1 MTMNMIVFDLR
12 DSEKKFFEK
21 NKFQDFNIT
30 FFSES
35 LNENFVQTLSE
46 DLLENT
52 NIISVFITSDV
63 TREVIDKFKNLR
75 IISTRSTGYDHV
87 CVNSC
92 QYKNIAVTNVV
103 NYGETSVAQYT
114 FGLIIAL
121 IRKITKADRVMRKL
135 EIPSGDFIGRDIS
148 KLTLGVVGTGA
159 IGSAVC
165 KIGKSFN
172 MKLLGYDINQKQELV
187 DKLELEYVALE
198 ELVQNSDIITLHLPY
213 LSDNYQM
220 FNDELF
226 SKFKEN
232 SYFINTSR
240 GELVDVAA
248 LYKHVENGRIKG
260 AALDVLTC
268 ESVCFNCSQ
277 FSQKM
282 NGNMDCL
289 NEALYV
295 EKLMK
300 YDNVIITPHIAYET
314 QDSIDYILEKTME
327 NIKNIIVGDKL
338 CRIV

>member
-1 MTMNMIVFDLR
+1 MTMNMLMFDFR
-12 DSEKKFFEK
+12 DAEKKFFED

-35 LNENFVQTLSE
+35 LNEDFVQTLSPE
-46 DLLENT
+46 LLENT
-52 NIISVFITSDV
+52 NIISVFINSDV
-63 TREVIDKFKNLR
+63 TQNVIEKFKNLR
-75 IISTRSTGYDHV
+75 IISTRSTGYNHIS
-87 CVNSC
+87 VNSC
-92 QYKNIAVTNVV
+92 QYKNIAVTNIV

-121 IRKITKADRVMRKL
+121 VRNITKADRVMRKL
-135 EIPSGDFIGRDIS
+135 EVPSGDFTGRDIS

-165 KIGKSFN
+165 TMGKNFG

-187 DKLELEYVALE
+187 DKLGLEYVSIE
-198 ELVQNSDIITLHLPY
+198 ELVRNSDVISLHLPY
-213 LSDNYQM
+213 FLGNYHM
-220 FNDELF
+220 FDDELF
-226 SKFKEN
+226 SQFKEN

-248 LYKHVENGRIKG
+248 LYRQIENKRLKG
-260 AALDVLTC
+260 TALDVLAC
-268 ESVCFNCSQ
+268 ENVCFNCYQ

-295 EKLMK
+295 EKLTK
-300 YDNVIITPHIAYET
+300 FDNVIITPHIAYET

-327 NIKNIIVGDKL
+327 NIKNIIIGDKL